1 MTTRLATAADADF
14 ILARAERDGQPWSEA
29 KAVEVLTD
37 PRFVTVID
45 DEGMFYMYSED
56 GVTVYAGPHIGF
68 ESGDEVRYKRL
79 WAFCYDLLLK
89 KWPKAKTF
97 KAYLWPQFCYAPNVY
112 AVATTRTGLTEKTT
126 DARGLKEFEVLIPE
140 LGRMLGVRA
149 VRR

>member
-1 MTTRLATAADADF
+1 MARLATAADAEF

-45 DEGMFYMYSED
+45 DEGTFYMYSED
-56 GVTVYAGPHIGF
+56 GVTIYAGVHVGF
-68 ESGDEVRYKRL
+68 ESGDETRYKRL

-89 KWPKAKTF
+89 KWPKAETF
-97 KAYLWPQFCYAPNVY
+97 SMSVRSDCYAPNVFS
-112 AVATTRTGLTEKTT
+112 VATTRIGMVQKNV
-126 DARGLKEFEVLIPE
+126 DSDGFQQFEVPIAK
-140 LGRMLGVRA
+140 LGQMLGVRA